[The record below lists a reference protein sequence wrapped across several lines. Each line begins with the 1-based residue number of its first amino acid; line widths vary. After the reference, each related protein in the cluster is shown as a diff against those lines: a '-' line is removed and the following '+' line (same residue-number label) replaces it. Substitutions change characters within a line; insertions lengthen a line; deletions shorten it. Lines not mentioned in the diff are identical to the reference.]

1 VARRPG
7 YSATGY
13 ARNRRPV
20 APQRAFRRARHGVTA
35 LQPPTYYRGG
45 MNAWD
50 ICLTHDPVY
59 GGIYRSVCNFAR
71 ALEGR
76 ILSFDDGR
84 ADRSGLHDERPTVRI
99 ASRPRLWNRGCHV
112 VTPAMRA
119 KANSQVA
126 GADLLVVHS
135 LFRGHAPWAARWAR
149 GQKRPYWSVAEGVL
163 DPWALRRHSLAKQIW
178 LARYGREF
186 FSGATTIFATA
197 REQQKA
203 APVLD
208 GGRSVVIHWPVPLP
222 RLGDREAA
230 RAAFRA
236 AHGIPESARVL
247 LFVGRLHPMKRPD
260 ETVDAF
266 LRADVPDAHLVIVG
280 MEEGVTRAALEA
292 RVPAAARGRVH
303 VVGPLAGEGLAAA
316 FQASDGFISLS
327 HRENFGYSFAE
338 ALAYGLP
345 AIVSAGH
352 DLAHELVGP
361 GGEFPC
367 GWLLNGDAA
376 ERAVEAIR
384 EWAAVP
390 LPPLAAL
397 GAAGRAWVGE
407 ELAFERFR
415 DRLRELVTS

>member
-1 VARRPG
+1 
-7 YSATGY
+7 
-13 ARNRRPV
+13 
-20 APQRAFRRARHGVTA
+20 
-35 LQPPTYYRGG
+35 

-71 ALEGR
+71 ALDSR

-84 ADRSGLHDERPTVRI
+84 ADRSGLRDERPTVRI
-99 ASRPRLWNRGCHV
+99 AARPRLWNRGCHV

-119 KANSQVA
+119 EADAQVA

-149 GQKRPYWSVAEGVL
+149 KHGRPYWSAPDGCL
-163 DPWALRRHSLAKQIW
+163 DPWALRRHSLAKRGW

-186 FSGATTIFATA
+186 FNGATTIFATA

-203 APVLD
+203 EPVLG

-222 RLGDREAA
+222 GLGDRDAV

-236 AHGIPESARVL
+236 AHGIPESARLL
-247 LFVGRLHPMKRPD
+247 LFVGRLHPMKRPL

-266 LRADVPDAHLVIVG
+266 LRADVPDAHLVLAG
-280 MEEGVTRAALEA
+280 MEEGITRAELEA

-303 VVGPLAGEGLAAA
+303 VVGPLAGERLAAA

-345 AIVSAGH
+345 AIVSVGH

-361 GGEFPC
+361 RGEFPC
-367 GWLLNGDAA
+367 GWLLDGDVAG
-376 ERAVEAIR
+376 RAIEAIR
-384 EWAAVP
+384 EWAAAP
-390 LPPLAAL
+390 AARLAAL
-397 GAAGRAWVGE
+397 GAAGRTWVAD

-415 DRLRELVTS
+415 DRLLALAAS

>member
-1 VARRPG
+1 
-7 YSATGY
+7 
-13 ARNRRPV
+13 
-20 APQRAFRRARHGVTA
+20 
-35 LQPPTYYRGG
+35 

-50 ICLTHDPVY
+50 VCLTHDPVY

-71 ALEGR
+71 ALDSR

-84 ADRSGLHDERPTVRI
+84 ADRSGLRDERPTVRI

-112 VTPAMRA
+112 VTSAMRA
-119 KANSQVA
+119 EAETQVA

-149 GQKRPYWSVAEGVL
+149 EHGRPYWSAPDGCL
-163 DPWALRRHSLAKQIW
+163 DPWALRRHSLAKRLW

-186 FSGATTIFATA
+186 FSGAATIFATA

-203 APVLD
+203 ALLLE

-222 RLGDREAA
+222 GLTGREAA

-236 AHGIPESARVL
+236 DQGIPESARVL
-247 LFVGRLHPMKRPD
+247 LFVGRLHPMKRPL
-260 ETVDAF
+260 ETVNAF
-266 LRADVPDAHLVIVG
+266 VRAQVPDGHLVVVG
-280 MEEGVTRAALEA
+280 MEEGVTRAELEA

-316 FQASDGFISLS
+316 FQASDGFVSLS

-345 AIVSAGH
+345 AIVSTGH

-367 GWLLNGDAA
+367 GWLLDGDEA

-384 EWAAVP
+384 DWAAVP
-390 LPPLAAL
+390 AARLAAL
-397 GAAGRAWVGE
+397 GAAGRAWVGD
-407 ELAFERFR
+407 ELAFDRFR
-415 DRLRELVTS
+415 DRLRALAAS

>member
-1 VARRPG
+1 MAKV
-7 YSATGY
+7 
-13 ARNRRPV
+13 
-20 APQRAFRRARHGVTA
+20 
-35 LQPPTYYRGG
+35 
-45 MNAWD
+45 NAWD
-50 ICLTHDPVY
+50 VCLTHDPVY
-59 GGIYRSVCNFAR
+59 GGIYRSVCNFAQ
-71 ALEGR
+71 ALDSR

-84 ADRSGLHDERPTVRI
+84 ADRSSLRDEQPTVRI
-99 ASRPRLWNRGCHV
+99 AARPRLWNRGCHV

-119 KANSQVA
+119 EAAMHVA

-149 GQKRPYWSVAEGVL
+149 EHGRPYWSAPDGCL
-163 DPWALRRHSLAKQIW
+163 DPWALRRHSLAKRLW
-178 LARYGREF
+178 LARYGHGF

-203 APVLD
+203 LPVIG
-208 GGRSVVIHWPVPLP
+208 GGRSVVIHWTVPLP
-222 RLGDREAA
+222 GLDDREAA
-230 RAAFRA
+230 RATFRA

-247 LFVGRLHPMKRPD
+247 LFVGRLHPMKRPL

-266 LRADVPDAHLVIVG
+266 LRADVPDSHLVLAG
-280 MEEGVTRAALEA
+280 MEEGVTREALEA

-303 VVGPLAGEGLAAA
+303 VVGPLAGGGLAAA
-316 FQASDGFISLS
+316 FQASDGFVSLS

-352 DLAHELVGP
+352 DLAHDLVGP
-361 GGEFPC
+361 RGEFPC
-367 GWLLNGDAA
+367 GWLLDGDVTG
-376 ERAVEAIR
+376 RAVEAIR
-384 EWAAVP
+384 DWAAVP
-390 LPPLAAL
+390 PARLVAL

-415 DRLRELVTS
+415 DRLHQLAAS

>member
-1 VARRPG
+1 
-7 YSATGY
+7 
-13 ARNRRPV
+13 
-20 APQRAFRRARHGVTA
+20 
-35 LQPPTYYRGG
+35 

-50 ICLTHDPVY
+50 VCLTHDPVY

-71 ALEGR
+71 ALDSR

-84 ADRSGLHDERPTVRI
+84 ANRSGLCDERPAVRI

-112 VTPAMRA
+112 VTSAMRA
-119 KANSQVA
+119 EAEAQVA

-149 GQKRPYWSVAEGVL
+149 EHGRPYWSAPDGCL
-163 DPWALRRHSLAKQIW
+163 DPWALRRHALAKRVW

-203 APVLD
+203 ASLLED
-208 GGRSVVIHWPVPLP
+208 GRSVVIHWPVPLP
-222 RLGDREAA
+222 GLAGYEAA

-247 LFVGRLHPMKRPD
+247 LFVGRLHPMKRPS

-266 LRADVPDAHLVIVG
+266 VRADVPDAHFVLVG
-280 MEEGVTRAALEA
+280 MEEGITREQLEA
-292 RVPAAARGRVH
+292 RVPAAMRGRVH
-303 VVGPLAGEGLAAA
+303 LLGQLAGDGLAAA

-345 AIVSAGH
+345 TIVSAGH
-352 DLAHELVGP
+352 DLAHELVWPRGH
-361 GGEFPC
+361 FPC
-367 GWLLNGDAA
+367 GWLLDGDVAG
-376 ERAVEAIR
+376 RAVEAIR
-384 EWAAVP
+384 EWATAPVAR
-390 LPPLAAL
+390 LTAL
-397 GAAGRAWVGE
+397 GAAGRAWVGD

-415 DRLRELVTS
+415 DQLRALAAS

>member
-1 VARRPG
+1 
-7 YSATGY
+7 
-13 ARNRRPV
+13 
-20 APQRAFRRARHGVTA
+20 
-35 LQPPTYYRGG
+35 

-50 ICLTHDPVY
+50 VCLTHDPVY

-71 ALEGR
+71 ALDSR

-84 ADRSGLHDERPTVRI
+84 ADRSGLRDERPTVRI
-99 ASRPRLWNRGCHV
+99 AARPRLWNRGCHV
-112 VTPAMRA
+112 VTSAMRA
-119 KANSQVA
+119 EAEAQVA

-149 GQKRPYWSVAEGVL
+149 EHGRPYWSAPDGCL
-163 DPWALRRHSLAKQIW
+163 DPWALRRHSLAKRLW

-203 APVLD
+203 ALLLE

-222 RLGDREAA
+222 GLGDREAA
-230 RAAFRA
+230 GAALRA

-247 LFVGRLHPMKRPD
+247 LFVGRLHPMKRPL

-266 LRADVPDAHLVIVG
+266 VRAQVPDGHLVVVG
-280 MEEGVTRAALEA
+280 MEEGVTRAELEA

-316 FQASDGFISLS
+316 FQASDGFVSLS

-345 AIVSAGH
+345 AIVSTGH

-367 GWLLNGDAA
+367 GWLLDGDEA

-384 EWAAVP
+384 DWAAVP
-390 LPPLAAL
+390 AARLAAL
-397 GAAGRAWVGE
+397 GAAGRAWVGN
-407 ELAFERFR
+407 ELAFDRFR
-415 DRLRELVTS
+415 DRLRALAAS

>member
-1 VARRPG
+1 
-7 YSATGY
+7 
-13 ARNRRPV
+13 
-20 APQRAFRRARHGVTA
+20 
-35 LQPPTYYRGG
+35 

-50 ICLTHDPVY
+50 VCLTHDPVY
-59 GGIYRSVCNFAR
+59 GGIYRSVCNFAQ
-71 ALEGR
+71 ALDSR

-84 ADRSGLHDERPTVRI
+84 ADRSSLRDERPTVRI
-99 ASRPRLWNRGCHV
+99 AARPQLWNRGCHV

-119 KANSQVA
+119 EATMHVA

-149 GQKRPYWSVAEGVL
+149 EHGRPYWSAPDGCL
-163 DPWALRRHSLAKQIW
+163 DPWALRRHSLAKRLW
-178 LARYGREF
+178 LARYGHEF

-203 APVLD
+203 LPVI
-208 GGRSVVIHWPVPLP
+208 GRGRSVVIHWTVPLP
-222 RLGDREAA
+222 GLDDREAA
-230 RAAFRA
+230 RAGFRA

-247 LFVGRLHPMKRPD
+247 LFVGRLHPMKRPL

-266 LRADVPDAHLVIVG
+266 LRADVPDSHLVLAG
-280 MEEGVTRAALEA
+280 MEEGVTREALEA
-292 RVPAAARGRVH
+292 RVPGAARGRVH
-303 VVGPLAGEGLAAA
+303 IVGSLAGEGLAAA
-316 FQASDGFISLS
+316 FQASDGFVSLS

-345 AIVSAGH
+345 AIVSPGH
-352 DLAHELVGP
+352 DLAHGLVGP
-361 GGEFPC
+361 RGEFPC
-367 GWLLNGDAA
+367 GWLLDGDVTG
-376 ERAVEAIR
+376 RAVEAIR

-390 LPPLAAL
+390 PARLVAL

-415 DRLRELVTS
+415 DRLHQLAAS

>member
-1 VARRPG
+1 MGRAGPRDLLAGDGREIVGPLLRNGLSPSRSDGPTGATYHRPI
-7 YSATGY
+7 
-13 ARNRRPV
+13 
-20 APQRAFRRARHGVTA
+20 
-35 LQPPTYYRGG
+35 

-50 ICLTHDPVY
+50 VCLTHDPVY

-71 ALEGR
+71 ALDAR

-84 ADRSGLHDERPTVRI
+84 ADRSGLCDERPTVRI
-99 ASRPRLWNRGCHV
+99 ASRPWLWNRGCHV
-112 VTPAMRA
+112 VTSAMRA
-119 KANSQVA
+119 EAEAQIA

-149 GQKRPYWSVAEGVL
+149 EHRRPYWSVAEGVL
-163 DPWALRRHSLAKQIW
+163 DPWALRRHSLAKRLW

-186 FSGATTIFATA
+186 FNGATTIFATA

-203 APVLD
+203 ASVLE

-222 RLGDREAA
+222 GLDGREAA

-236 AHGIPESARVL
+236 AHDIPESARVL
-247 LFVGRLHPMKRPD
+247 LFVGRLHPMKRPL
-260 ETVDAF
+260 ETVAAF
-266 LRADVPDAHLVIVG
+266 VRADAPDAHLVVVG
-280 MEEGVTRAALEA
+280 MEEGITRAELEA
-292 RVPAAARGRVH
+292 QVPAAMRGRVH
-303 VVGPLAGEGLAAA
+303 VVGPLAGESLAAA

-361 GGEFPC
+361 HGEFPC
-367 GWLLNGDAA
+367 GWLVDGDVTG
-376 ERAVEAIR
+376 RAVEAIR
-384 EWAAVP
+384 EWSTAPAAR
-390 LPPLAAL
+390 LAAM
-397 GAAGRAWVGE
+397 GVVGRAWVGN

-415 DRLRELVTS
+415 DQLRALAVS

>member
-1 VARRPG
+1 
-7 YSATGY
+7 
-13 ARNRRPV
+13 
-20 APQRAFRRARHGVTA
+20 
-35 LQPPTYYRGG
+35 

-71 ALEGR
+71 ALDSR

-84 ADRSGLHDERPTVRI
+84 ADRSGLRDERPTVRI
-99 ASRPRLWNRGCHV
+99 TARPRLWNRGCHV

-119 KANSQVA
+119 EADAQVA

-149 GQKRPYWSVAEGVL
+149 KHGRPYWSAPDGCL
-163 DPWALRRHSLAKQIW
+163 DPWALRRHSLVKRGW

-186 FSGATTIFATA
+186 FNGATTIFATA

-203 APVLD
+203 EPVLG

-222 RLGDREAA
+222 GLGDRDAV

-236 AHGIPESARVL
+236 AHGIPESARLL
-247 LFVGRLHPMKRPD
+247 LFVGRLHPMKRPL
-260 ETVDAF
+260 ETVAAF
-266 LRADVPDAHLVIVG
+266 LRADVPDAHLVLAG
-280 MEEGVTRAALEA
+280 MEEGITRAELEA

-303 VVGPLAGEGLAAA
+303 VVGPLAGERLAAA

-345 AIVSAGH
+345 AIVSVGH

-361 GGEFPC
+361 RGEFPY
-367 GWLLNGDAA
+367 GWLLDGDVGG
-376 ERAVEAIR
+376 RAIEAIR
-384 EWAAVP
+384 EWAAAP
-390 LPPLAAL
+390 AARLAAL
-397 GAAGRAWVGE
+397 GAAGRTWVGD

-415 DRLRELVTS
+415 DRLLSLAAS

>member
-1 VARRPG
+1 
-7 YSATGY
+7 
-13 ARNRRPV
+13 
-20 APQRAFRRARHGVTA
+20 
-35 LQPPTYYRGG
+35 

-59 GGIYRSVCNFAR
+59 GGIYRSVCNFAW
-71 ALEGR
+71 ALDSR

-84 ADRSGLHDERPTVRI
+84 ADRSGLRDEQPTVRI
-99 ASRPRLWNRGCHV
+99 AARPRLWNRGCHV

-119 KANSQVA
+119 EAESQVA

-149 GQKRPYWSVAEGVL
+149 EHGRPYWSAPDGCL
-163 DPWALRRHSLAKQIW
+163 DPWALRRHALAKRLW

-203 APVLD
+203 VPVLG

-222 RLGDREAA
+222 ALDGREAA
-230 RAAFRA
+230 RAAFRP

-247 LFVGRLHPMKRPD
+247 LFVGRLHPMKRPL

-266 LRADVPDAHLVIVG
+266 VRAQAADAHLVVVG
-280 MEEGVTRAALEA
+280 MEEGVTRAELEA

-303 VVGPLAGEGLAAA
+303 VVGPLAGDGLAAA
-316 FQASDGFISLS
+316 FQASDGFVSLS

-361 GGEFPC
+361 RGEFPC
-367 GWLLNGDAA
+367 GWLLDGDAA
-376 ERAVEAIR
+376 GRAVGAIR
-384 EWAAVP
+384 EWATVP
-390 LPPLAAL
+390 AARLAAL

-415 DRLRELVTS
+415 DRLRTLAAS